1 MKKEN
6 KNIMKNIKIL
16 TIILLIVLVSMIGF
30 FGIYKQ
36 NKNQMS
42 NIVKDYSYAM
52 DLNGARTLKLVL
64 NSENNDEEKTEENYQ
79 KAKTI
84 IEKRLKKL
92 GVEEYKIALNNENGE
107 MIIQISENTSTD
119 SIVSNLTTV
128 GKFEIIDS
136 ETNEV
141 LLDNNSIQSSSV
153 LYNTTK
159 SGTSVY
165 LEIAFNKEGK
175 SKLEEVSKT
184 YVKSKNTTTSE
195 NNTSTENTTTEDTN
209 SSEETNTTTDT
220 TTSTEKKITMKI
232 DDKEIMSTYFEEP
245 ITTGKIQLSVGSA
258 STDTTTLNG
267 YIQQAQNVATELDCG
282 KLPVKYD
289 LEKNQYI
296 LSNIS
301 KQDLTYIVIAIT
313 VIAVIAII
321 ILTIKYK
328 SNGLLTG
335 IAYVGF
341 TALYLLLIRYTNVT
355 ISIESIF
362 AIAIVLILN
371 YIFTAMLLY
380 NIKKLKEEKTENVMN
395 ESISKTYIKFF
406 DRIIPICIMVVAFCF
421 VKWTPMSSFGMT
433 AFWGIVMIA
442 IYNAVVTNS
451 LMKIKNK

>member
-1 MKKEN
+1 
-6 KNIMKNIKIL
+6 MKNIKIL

-64 NSENNDEEKTEENYQ
+64 NSENSDEEKTEENYQ

-92 GVEEYKIALNNENGE
+92 GVEEYKIALNSENGE
-107 MIIQISENTSTD
+107 MIIQMPENTSTD

-153 LYNTTK
+153 LYNTTT

-232 DDKEIMSTYFEEP
+232 DDKEIISTYFEEP

-406 DRIIPICIMVVAFCF
+406 NRIIPICIMVVAFCF